1 MEFKYSNDCIKIKDK
16 NLSKLDKFVKIFIP
30 ILEKHVKYV
39 IVSGYVAI
47 LFGRN
52 RTSEDVD
59 IIIEKPDF
67 KVFKK
72 LWDKIYMSFECLNT
86 SNPENAYNNYLVDNI
101 PIRFSK
107 KNEFIPNIEI
117 KFPKIEL
124 DKWTLFERK
133 RVVVNDYILYVSPLE
148 LEIPYKLYLGSDKDI
163 EDARFLYSLF
173 KKHLDINLINEF
185 NQKLK
190 TNELFIRYIK

>member
-30 ILEKHVKYV
+30 ILKKHVKYV

-72 LWDKIYMSFECLNT
+72 LWGEIYMGFECLNT

-133 RVVVNDYILYVSPLE
+133 KVVVNDYILYVSPLE

>member
-16 NLSKLDKFVKIFIP
+16 NLSELDNFVRIFIP

-67 KVFKK
+67 EVFKK
-72 LWDKIYMSFECLNT
+72 LWNEIYMNFECLNT
-86 SNPENAYNNYLVDNI
+86 STPENAYNNYLVDNT

-133 RVVVNDYILYVSPLE
+133 KVVVNDYTLYVSPLE
-148 LEIPYKLYLGSDKDI
+148 LEIPYKLYLGSHKDI
-163 EDARFLYSLF
+163 EDARFLYGLF
-173 KKHLDINLINEF
+173 KKHLDIKLINEF